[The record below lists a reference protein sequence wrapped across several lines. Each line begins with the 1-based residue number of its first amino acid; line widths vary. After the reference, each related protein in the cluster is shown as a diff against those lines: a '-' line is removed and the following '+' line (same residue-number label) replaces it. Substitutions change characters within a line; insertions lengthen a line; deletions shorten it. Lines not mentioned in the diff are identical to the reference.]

1 LNAILDKIAKKIRT
15 TNAWIWFNKK
25 LFSKAI

>member
-15 TNAWIWFNKK
+15 TNAWIWINKK
-25 LFSKAI
+25 LLS

>member
-15 TNAWIWFNKK
+15 TNAWIWINKK
-25 LFSKAI
+25 LL

>member
-15 TNAWIWFNKK
+15 SDEWIWINKK
-25 LFSKAI
+25 LFSETY